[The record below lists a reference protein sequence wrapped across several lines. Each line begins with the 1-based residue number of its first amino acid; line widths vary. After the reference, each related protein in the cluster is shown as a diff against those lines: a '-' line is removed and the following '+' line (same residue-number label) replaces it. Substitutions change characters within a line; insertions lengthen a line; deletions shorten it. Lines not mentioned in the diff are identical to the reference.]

1 MGALVEIIKDYFN
14 TRGLVWPNFDNA
26 MKFAQTELAE
36 VYEIDLAR
44 NTWVRNNPQDKPE
57 FDKEELAKELGD
69 AIMMLIVAGIAEGVD
84 PVDAL
89 LEKIGK
95 KVDKEYGINAGML
108 DAKGVYTYIRTYEIK
123 QINTEY
129 RPGTFFSTPEKD
141 KAYFQSKI
149 EFGNNWD

>member
-44 NTWVRNNPQDKPE
+44 ETWVRNNPEDKPK
-57 FDKEELAKELGD
+57 FNKEDLAKELGD

-84 PVDAL
+84 PVEAL
-89 LEKIGK
+89 LEKIGS
-95 KVDKEYGINAGML
+95 KVDKEYNIFTINNGRSL
-108 DAKGVYTYIRTYEIK
+108 SEKEK
-123 QINTEY
+123 
-129 RPGTFFSTPEKD
+129 TFI
-141 KAYFQSKI
+141 QSKI
-149 EFGNNWD
+149 DFGNSWD